1 MLDFSLR
8 DPATAS
14 YGFATLA
21 FVAFSIHLGLGWR
34 GGLRASILLGTIVVS
49 AVWAALN
56 FGFALTGQSALWTA
70 AAIVDAM
77 RSAGWLLFVAL
88 LLGGEQSAAA
98 RARIR
103 AATGATAGPP
113 SQGTRDS
120 VAHFGSR
127 WWTAALVL
135 LPVAVWL
142 LPPGPPLRELASAAT
157 RSRLPYGVLLGVS
170 VIGLVL
176 TEQIFRRA
184 LEQARWSIKPLC
196 LGVGAGFVFDLYMYS
211 DALLFGRLDANIWAA
226 RGFAQALIIP
236 FIALATARN
245 REWTI
250 DIAFS
255 RGLVFH
261 STAFLASGIYLLI
274 VAAAGYYVRY
284 FGGSWGK
291 TFQVGLIFA
300 AVLLLGW
307 LFSSG
312 TLRSKLKVFINK
324 NFFSYRYDYREEWLR
339 FTNLLSTRTSDVSI
353 PQRCIQALANL
364 VESPAGALWLGEED
378 GVFRQ
383 SARWNLPAIHAEER
397 PDNSL
402 PRFLRSTG
410 WVVNLDEYR
419 KQPSRYPVLQLP
431 QWLASI
437 TSAWLVVPVVA
448 QEELMGFMVL
458 TAPRA
463 ALDVNWEVLDLLKTA
478 ARQIGSFLA
487 QIRSSEALLEAK
499 KFDAF
504 NKMSSFVVHDLKN
517 LVAQMSL
524 LLKNSERHRQNP
536 RFQEDMLSTVE
547 HVTERMNK
555 LLLQLS
561 TGSRGAE
568 NLRTLNLG
576 TLAKRVADAK
586 SAQRVSVRVETSG
599 DVMAPGHEQRFER
612 VLGHL
617 VQNAIDASREGGA
630 IAVRVFTRDRC
641 AVIQVTDKG
650 CGMSEDF
657 VREKLFR
664 PFQTTKQGGMGI
676 GAYETAQYVR
686 ELGGR
691 IEVNSGPDAG
701 TEMRIIVPLSG
712 ENVSLPQQD
721 REVA

>member
-21 FVAFSIHLGLGWR
+21 FVAFSIHLGLGRR

-49 AVWAALN
+49 AVWATLN
-56 FGFALTGQSALWTA
+56 VGFTLTGKSAFWTA
-70 AAIVDAM
+70 EALADAV
-77 RSAGWLLFVAL
+77 RIAGWLLFVAL
-88 LLGGEQSAAA
+88 LLGGEQSAA
-98 RARIR
+98 RSRLR

-113 SQGTRDS
+113 SQATRDS
-120 VAHFGSR
+120 IAAFGSK
-127 WWTAALVL
+127 WWTVALVL
-135 LPVAVWL
+135 LPAAVWFF
-142 LPPGPPLRELASAAT
+142 PPAPPLRDLASAAA
-157 RSRLPYGVLLGVS
+157 RPHLPYGILLGVS

-176 TEQIFRRA
+176 TEQLFRRA
-184 LEQARWSIKPLC
+184 VEHARWSIKPLC

-211 DALLFGRLDANIWAA
+211 DALLFGRLDTNIWAA
-226 RGFAQALIIP
+226 RGFAQALVIP
-236 FIALATARN
+236 FIALATVRN
-245 REWTI
+245 RDWTI

-255 RGLVFH
+255 RGVVFN
-261 STAFLASGIYLLI
+261 STAFLASGVYLLI

-300 AVLLLGW
+300 ALLLLGW

-312 TLRSKLKVFINK
+312 TLRSKLRVFINK
-324 NFFSYRYDYREEWLR
+324 NFFSYRYDYRQEWLR

-364 VESPAGALWLGEED
+364 VESPSGALWLADED
-378 GVFRQ
+378 GVFRP
-383 SARWNLPAIHAEER
+383 SARWNLPAIDAEER

-410 WVVNLDEYR
+410 WVVDLDEYR
-419 KQPSRYPVLQLP
+419 KQPSRYSDLQLP
-431 QWLASI
+431 QWLAGM

-458 TAPRA
+458 TTPRA
-463 ALDVNWEVLDLLKTA
+463 AFDVNWEVLDLLKTA

-561 TGSRGAE
+561 TGSRGTE
-568 NLRTLNLG
+568 NLRTLNLS
-576 TLAKRVADAK
+576 TLARRVAEAK
-586 SAQRVSVRVETSG
+586 TGQSVSIRVETSG
-599 DVMAPGHEQRFER
+599 DVMALGHEQRFER

-617 VQNAIDASREGGA
+617 VQNAIDASRDGGA
-630 IAVRVFTRDRC
+630 IVVRVSTRDRS
-641 AVIQVTDKG
+641 ALVQVTDNG

-657 VREKLFR
+657 VREKFFR
-664 PFQTTKQGGMGI
+664 PFQTTKQAGMGI
-676 GAYETAQYVR
+676 GAYETAQYVKEIR
-686 ELGGR
+686 GT
-691 IEVNSGPDAG
+691 IEVNSRPGTG
-701 TEMRIIVPLSG
+701 TEIKVIVPLAG
-712 ENVSLPQQD
+712 ENASLPRQD

>member
-1 MLDFSLR
+1 MLDYSLR

-21 FVAFSIHLGLGWR
+21 FVAFSIHLGLGRR

-49 AVWAALN
+49 AAWAALN
-56 FGFALTGQSALWTA
+56 VGFALTGHSALWIAGALADA
-70 AAIVDAM
+70 A

-98 RARIR
+98 RSRIH
-103 AATGATAGPP
+103 AAPSGTAGPP
-113 SQGTRDS
+113 SQETQ
-120 VAHFGSR
+120 GSIAGVGNM
-127 WWTAALVL
+127 WWTMAFLL
-135 LPVAVWL
+135 LPAAVWFF
-142 LPPGPPLRELASAAT
+142 PPEPPLRDLASAAA
-157 RSRLPYGVLLGVS
+157 RSRLPYGILLGVS
-170 VIGLVL
+170 VLGLVL
-176 TEQIFRRA
+176 TEQLFRRT
-184 LEQARWSIKPLC
+184 LEHARWSIKPLC

-211 DALLFGRLDANIWAA
+211 DALMFGRLDPNIWAA
-226 RGFAQALIIP
+226 RGFAQALVIP

-245 REWTI
+245 RDWTI

-255 RGLVFH
+255 RGVVFH
-261 STAFLASGIYLLI
+261 STAFLASGVYLLI

-284 FGGSWGK
+284 FGGSWGR

-300 AVLLLGW
+300 ALLLLGW

-312 TLRSKLKVFINK
+312 TLRSKLRVFINK
-324 NFFSYRYDYREEWLR
+324 NFFSYRYDYRQEWLR
-339 FTNLLSTRTSDVSI
+339 FTNLLSTHTSDVSI

-364 VESPAGALWLGEED
+364 VESPSGALWLAGED

-383 SARWNLPAIHAEER
+383 SARWNLPAIDAEE
-397 PDNSL
+397 PPENSL
-402 PRFLRSTG
+402 PHFLRSTG

-431 QWLASI
+431 QWLAGM

-448 QEELMGFMVL
+448 QDELMGFMVL
-458 TAPRA
+458 TTPRA
-463 ALDVNWEVLDLLKTA
+463 EFDVNWEVLDLLKTA
-478 ARQIGSFLA
+478 ARQIGSFLG
-487 QIRSSEALLEAK
+487 QIRSSEALLEAR

-561 TGSRGAE
+561 TGSRGTE
-568 NLRTLNLG
+568 NLRTLNLSM
-576 TLAKRVADAK
+576 LARRVADAK
-586 SAQRVSVRVETSG
+586 SGQGASIRVETSG
-599 DVMAPGHEQRFER
+599 DVMAAGHEQRFER

-617 VQNAIDASREGGA
+617 VQNAIDASGDGGA
-630 IAVRVFTRDRC
+630 IVVGVSTQGRSALVRV
-641 AVIQVTDKG
+641 TDSG
-650 CGMSEDF
+650 SGMSEEF
-657 VREKLFR
+657 VRDKFFR
-664 PFQTTKQGGMGI
+664 PFQTTKHDGMGL
-676 GAYETAQYVR
+676 GAYETAQYVK

-691 IEVNSGPDAG
+691 IEVSSKPGAG
-701 TEMRIIVPLSG
+701 TEIRIIVPLAG
-712 ENVSLPQQD
+712 ENASLPRHD

>member
-21 FVAFSIHLGLGWR
+21 FVAFSIHLGLGRR

-56 FGFALTGQSALWTA
+56 VGFTLTGKSAFWTA
-70 AAIVDAM
+70 EALADAV
-77 RSAGWLLFVAL
+77 RIAGWLLFVAL
-88 LLGGEQSAAA
+88 LLGGEQSAA
-98 RARIR
+98 RSRLR

-113 SQGTRDS
+113 SQATRDS
-120 VAHFGSR
+120 IAAFGSK
-127 WWTAALVL
+127 WWTVALVL
-135 LPVAVWL
+135 LPAAVWFF
-142 LPPGPPLRELASAAT
+142 PPAPPLRDLASAAA
-157 RSRLPYGVLLGVS
+157 RPHLPYGILLGVS

-176 TEQIFRRA
+176 TEQLFRRA
-184 LEQARWSIKPLC
+184 VEHARWSIKPLC

-211 DALLFGRLDANIWAA
+211 DALLFGRLDTNIWAA
-226 RGFAQALIIP
+226 RGFAQALVIP
-236 FIALATARN
+236 FIALATVRN
-245 REWTI
+245 RDWTI

-255 RGLVFH
+255 RGVVFN
-261 STAFLASGIYLLI
+261 STAFLASGVYLLI

-300 AVLLLGW
+300 ALLLLGW

-312 TLRSKLKVFINK
+312 TLRSKLRVFINK
-324 NFFSYRYDYREEWLR
+324 NFFSYRYDYRQEWLR

-364 VESPAGALWLGEED
+364 VESPSGALWLADED
-378 GVFRQ
+378 GVFRP
-383 SARWNLPAIHAEER
+383 SARWNLPAIDAEER

-402 PRFLRSTG
+402 PRFLRSKG
-410 WVVNLDEYR
+410 WVIDLDEYR

-431 QWLASI
+431 QWLAGM

-458 TAPRA
+458 TTPRA
-463 ALDVNWEVLDLLKTA
+463 AFDVNWEVLDLLKTA

-561 TGSRGAE
+561 TGSRGTE
-568 NLRTLNLG
+568 NLRTLNLS
-576 TLAKRVADAK
+576 TLARRVAEAK
-586 SAQRVSVRVETSG
+586 TGQSVSIRVETSG
-599 DVMAPGHEQRFER
+599 DVMALGHEQRFER

-617 VQNAIDASREGGA
+617 VQNAIDASRDGGA
-630 IAVRVFTRDRC
+630 IVVRVSTRDRS
-641 AVIQVTDKG
+641 ALVQVTDNG

-657 VREKLFR
+657 VREKFFR
-664 PFQTTKQGGMGI
+664 PFQTTKQAGMGI
-676 GAYETAQYVR
+676 GAYETAQYVK
-686 ELGGR
+686 ELGGT
-691 IEVNSGPDAG
+691 IEVNSRPGTG
-701 TEMRIIVPLSG
+701 TEIKIIIPLAG
-712 ENVSLPQQD
+712 EDASLPRQD

>member
-21 FVAFSIHLGLGWR
+21 FVAFSIHLGLGRR

-56 FGFALTGQSALWTA
+56 VGFTLTGKSAFWTA
-70 AAIVDAM
+70 EALADAV
-77 RSAGWLLFVAL
+77 RIAGWLLFVAL
-88 LLGGEQSAAA
+88 LLGGEQSAA
-98 RARIR
+98 RSRLR

-113 SQGTRDS
+113 SQATRDS
-120 VAHFGSR
+120 IAAFGSK
-127 WWTAALVL
+127 WWTVALVL
-135 LPVAVWL
+135 LPAAVWFF
-142 LPPGPPLRELASAAT
+142 PPAPPLRDLASAAA
-157 RSRLPYGVLLGVS
+157 RPHLPYGILLGVS

-176 TEQIFRRA
+176 TEQLFRRA
-184 LEQARWSIKPLC
+184 VEHARWSIKPLC

-211 DALLFGRLDANIWAA
+211 DALLFGRLDTNIWAA
-226 RGFAQALIIP
+226 RGFAQALVIP
-236 FIALATARN
+236 FIALATVRN
-245 REWTI
+245 RDWTI

-255 RGLVFH
+255 RGVVFN
-261 STAFLASGIYLLI
+261 STAFLASGVYLLI

-300 AVLLLGW
+300 ALLLLGW

-312 TLRSKLKVFINK
+312 TLRSKLRVFINK
-324 NFFSYRYDYREEWLR
+324 NFFSYRYDYRQEWLR

-364 VESPAGALWLGEED
+364 VESPSGALWLADED
-378 GVFRQ
+378 GVFRP
-383 SARWNLPAIHAEER
+383 SARWNLPAIDAEER

-410 WVVNLDEYR
+410 WVVDLDEYR

-431 QWLASI
+431 QWLAGM

-458 TAPRA
+458 TTPRA
-463 ALDVNWEVLDLLKTA
+463 AFDVNWEVLDLLKTA

-561 TGSRGAE
+561 TGSRGTE
-568 NLRTLNLG
+568 SLRTLNLS
-576 TLAKRVADAK
+576 TLARRVAEAK
-586 SAQRVSVRVETSG
+586 TGQSVSIRVETSG
-599 DVMAPGHEQRFER
+599 DVMALGHEQRFER

-617 VQNAIDASREGGA
+617 VQNAIDASRDGGA
-630 IAVRVFTRDRC
+630 IVVRVSTRDRS
-641 AVIQVTDKG
+641 ALVQVTDNG

-657 VREKLFR
+657 VREKFFR
-664 PFQTTKQGGMGI
+664 PFQTTKQAGMGI
-676 GAYETAQYVR
+676 GAYETAQYVKEIR
-686 ELGGR
+686 GT
-691 IEVNSGPDAG
+691 IEVNSRPGTG
-701 TEMRIIVPLSG
+701 TEIKVIVPLAG
-712 ENVSLPQQD
+712 ENASLPRQD

>member
-21 FVAFSIHLGLGWR
+21 FVAFSIHLGLGRR

-56 FGFALTGQSALWTA
+56 VGFTLTGKSAFWTA
-70 AAIVDAM
+70 EALADAV
-77 RSAGWLLFVAL
+77 RIAGWLLFVAL
-88 LLGGEQSAAA
+88 LLGGEQSAA
-98 RARIR
+98 RSRLR

-113 SQGTRDS
+113 SQATRDS
-120 VAHFGSR
+120 IAAFGSK
-127 WWTAALVL
+127 WWTVALVL
-135 LPVAVWL
+135 LPAAVWFF
-142 LPPGPPLRELASAAT
+142 PPAPPLRDLASAAA
-157 RSRLPYGVLLGVS
+157 RPHLPYGILLGVS

-176 TEQIFRRA
+176 TEQLFRRA
-184 LEQARWSIKPLC
+184 VEHARWSIKPLC

-211 DALLFGRLDANIWAA
+211 DALMFGRLDTNIWAA
-226 RGFAQALIIP
+226 RGFAQALVIP
-236 FIALATARN
+236 FIALATVRN
-245 REWTI
+245 RDWTI

-255 RGLVFH
+255 RGVVFN
-261 STAFLASGIYLLI
+261 STAFLASGVYLLI

-300 AVLLLGW
+300 ALLLLGW

-312 TLRSKLKVFINK
+312 TLRSKLRVFINK
-324 NFFSYRYDYREEWLR
+324 NFFSYRYDYRQEWLR

-364 VESPAGALWLGEED
+364 VESPSGALWLADED
-378 GVFRQ
+378 GVFRP
-383 SARWNLPAIHAEER
+383 SARWNLPAIDAEER

-402 PRFLRSTG
+402 PRFLRSKG
-410 WVVNLDEYR
+410 WVIDLDEYR

-431 QWLASI
+431 QWLDGM

-458 TAPRA
+458 TTPRA
-463 ALDVNWEVLDLLKTA
+463 AFDVNWEVLDLLKTA

-561 TGSRGAE
+561 TGSRGTE
-568 NLRTLNLG
+568 SLRTLNLS
-576 TLAKRVADAK
+576 TLARRVAEAK
-586 SAQRVSVRVETSG
+586 TGQSVSIRVETSG
-599 DVMAPGHEQRFER
+599 DVMALGHEQRFER

-617 VQNAIDASREGGA
+617 VQNAIDASRDGGA
-630 IAVRVFTRDRC
+630 IVVRVSTRDRS
-641 AVIQVTDKG
+641 ALVQVTDNG

-657 VREKLFR
+657 VREKFFR
-664 PFQTTKQGGMGI
+664 PFQTTKQAGMGI
-676 GAYETAQYVR
+676 GAYETAQYVKEIR
-686 ELGGR
+686 GT
-691 IEVNSGPDAG
+691 IEVNSRPGTG
-701 TEMRIIVPLSG
+701 TEIKIIIPLAG
-712 ENVSLPQQD
+712 EDASLPRQD